1 MEQVFEGGVRS
12 QTFLHW
18 TGFVAPKG
26 SVWGGLA
33 HVTDWGVT
41 LLAALGQAPILAD
54 TEPPLD
60 GINLWPALLAG
71 GASPRTE
78 MLLSMRDADECGGAG
93 VQNCTH
99 RGELAYRRGPYK
111 LIYGHTALRGN
122 GGDECDWTGRNA
134 TKEQINCWNGWSQPR
149 DRGSLRPPPT
159 MPLRPGQPPGT
170 SLYTWGGVLL
180 YNIEADP
187 LEEND
192 LSSSLPDTVRDILQ
206 TLEAINAS
214 HINQDVMKS
223 RGVPTERCAP
233 GLTCAVPW
241 MPAPAGIECPG
252 APAPAPP
259 APAPPAPAPV
269 SPDKSHLTGSDNWN
283 VTTTSLVVHGWV
295 CYDDP
300 EALPAVALAV
310 DGASS
315 VVSVP
320 VSSGNTRGPCRPDRL
335 FGHFE
340 TKLQAPAGTDFTK
353 GQHEVS
359 GRVVLATGGSLRLG
373 GSPQCILDGKPVA
386 CDASATDTVH

>member
-18 TGFVAPKG
+18 TGFVAVKG

-33 HVTDWGVT
+33 HATDWGVT

-71 GASPRTE
+71 GASPRKE
-78 MLLSMRDADECGGAG
+78 MLLSMRDADECAGA
-93 VQNCTH
+93 QSCTY

-122 GGDECDWTGRNA
+122 GGDECDWTGHNT

-149 DRGSLRPPPT
+149 DRGPLRPPPT
-159 MPLRPGQPPGT
+159 MSLRPGQPPGT
-170 SLYTWGGVLL
+170 SLYTWGGVFLF
-180 YNIEADP
+180 NIETDP
-187 LEEND
+187 LEEHD
-192 LSSSLPDTVRDILQ
+192 LSSLLPDTVRDILQ
-206 TLEAINAS
+206 TLMAINAT

-223 RGVPTERCAP
+223 GAAPKERCAH
-233 GLTCAVPW
+233 GLMCDVPW
-241 MPAPAGIECPG
+241 LPTPPGIECPG

-259 APAPPAPAPV
+259 PPAPPAPAPDA
-269 SPDKSHLTGSDNWN
+269 PYKSHLTESGNWN
-283 VTTTSLVVHGWV
+283 VTTISLELHGWV

-300 EALPAVALAV
+300 ESLPAVALAV

-320 VSSGNTRGPCRPDRL
+320 VNSGNTQGPCRSSRH
-335 FGHFE
+335 FGHFS

-353 GQHEVS
+353 GRHEVS
-359 GRVVLATGGSLRLG
+359 GRVVLGTGGKSLPLG
-373 GSPQCILDGKPVA
+373 GSPQCILDGEPVA
-386 CDASATDTVH
+386 CDASASIL